1 MAKYTMEMVLEY
13 AKVFEQNADKGDAES
28 SQKWLRE
35 LAKKGGQASVNAYFT
50 DQEQI
55 DTLVGEGFERMA
67 LNPNTGQEVD
77 RIKTSDSGFGIG
89 QYLQLKR
96 AISDIKEVKDRK
108 TGQFVEVEF
117 GGLPTVVDLTQGKE
131 NKRLWDFETDGP
143 LGNGTRA
150 LVQFEVYNGRTVRLM
165 NIGVLEHV
173 AYEEGAVNEDDE
185 LFKVA

>member
-1 MAKYTMEMVLEY
+1 MAKYTMEMILEY
-13 AKVFEQNADKGDAES
+13 AKVFEQNADMGDAES

-35 LAKKGGQASVNAYFT
+35 LAKNGGQASVNCYFT

-67 LNPNTGQEVD
+67 INPNNGQQVD
-77 RIKTSDSGFGIG
+77 RIKTKEDGYGIG

-96 AISDIKEVKDRK
+96 RITDLKEVKDKK
-108 TGQFVEVEF
+108 TGQFIEVDF
-117 GGLPTVVDLTQGKE
+117 GGLPTVVDLTQGRE

-150 LVQFEVYNGRTVRLM
+150 LVQFEVYRGTTVRLM

-173 AYEEGAVNEDDE
+173 AYEEISSNPDDE

>member
-13 AKVFEQNADKGDAES
+13 AKVFEQNADMGDAES
-28 SQKWLRE
+28 SQKWLRD
-35 LAKKGGQASVNAYFT
+35 LAKKGGQAVVNAYFT
-50 DQEQI
+50 SQEQI

-77 RIKTSDSGFGIG
+77 RIKTTDKPFGIG

-96 AISDIKEVKDRK
+96 LISDIKEVKDRK
-108 TGQFVEVEF
+108 TGQFVEVDY
-117 GGLPTVVDLTQGKE
+117 GGLPTVVDLTEGRE
-131 NKRLWDFETDGP
+131 NKRLWDYEADGP

-150 LVQFEVYNGRTVRLM
+150 LVQFEIYNGRTVRLL

-173 AYEEGAVNEDDE
+173 AYEESQGSEDDE